1 MVTSRQPGSSSA
13 DPQLWAGVLQ
23 LADPPLWAGAGGSQ
37 PLILVRTYPKFQVW
51 ATSRGFSCGHPDH
64 LWRCAH
70 TQVLS
75 VCAPRQP
82 GRLSG
87 CAPTRGVRCGPQATD
102 WGMHPLGH
110 FGSGTQAARPLI
122 RVCAH
127 PGFQLWAPSLLIW
140 VRTSWASGES
150 WCCLSGLHSPGA
162 ERGGAPEA
170 AAAGESSLTSC
181 CVPLFSFPF

>member
-1 MVTSRQPGSSSA
+1 MFISRSTALGLGFA
-13 DPQLWAGVLQ
+13 
-23 LADPPLWAGAGGSQ
+23 AGGSAALGRCTGQ
-37 PLILVRTYPKFQVW
+37 PATVPGTHLPKVSSVGDQQGFRLWAPRSLMEVRAQPGV
-51 ATSRGFSCGHPDH
+51 
-64 LWRCAH
+64 
-70 TQVLS
+70 S

-82 GRLSG
+82 SRLSG
-87 CAPTRGVRCGPQATD
+87 RAPTRGVRCGPQATD

-127 PGFQLWAPSLLIW
+127 PGFQLWAPRLLIW
-140 VRTSWASGES
+140 VHTSWASGES

-170 AAAGESSLTSC
+170 SAAVESCLTS
-181 CVPLFSFPF
+181 L